1 MTDLTPVEFTREQ
14 LRALQCK
21 ELETLLFFKDFCEKN
36 GLLFYF
42 CGGCCIGT
50 LRDGGFIPWDDDID
64 IFMPREDYE
73 KMHRLWKEQCK
84 GSRFLCLRT
93 DDHIFTGNIFTTI
106 VDTSA
111 TCVKKNQAH
120 LDIPHGLAM
129 DVFPLD
135 GCPKF

>member
-73 KMHRLWKEQCK
+73 KMHRLWK
-84 GSRFLCLRT
+84 
-93 DDHIFTGNIFTTI
+93 
-106 VDTSA
+106 
-111 TCVKKNQAH
+111 
-120 LDIPHGLAM
+120 
-129 DVFPLD
+129 
-135 GCPKF
+135 